1 MDTESHSMRR
11 NAIPPIFWH
20 AIPLI
25 FIIFMLL
32 FFPFRYRFEFNPD
45 EGINAI
51 KAMMNIKGY
60 QLYAEVW
67 SDQPPLFTMLLT
79 LCFRVFGLSIPAGR
93 GLELL
98 FSAAILWLAVQYLR
112 QFWGNIHAIFGILT
126 IILLPY
132 YLVLSVSIMI
142 GLPAIAFALLSFYAL
157 SLWHKYGDVKWLI
170 VSAIAFGLSIM
181 TKAFTAILG
190 PIFLSGIVLS
200 GWWDY
205 RQHRD
210 CLKACRPSAVWLA
223 IFAVTIGSIL
233 LIVVKPANVF
243 QLIKGHLLAG
253 DSVLFRAY
261 AENRI
266 VIYLSRFKYSIPMLI
281 LAFLGGI
288 AALRS
293 RSWKVMYLV
302 AWVAIGLI
310 SLFINVPFWHHQ
322 QLLVTVPAAILAA
335 VAIGEG
341 LSRLQKSLQL
351 RKRDGLGIAMG
362 IFTWALAVTFMFYR
376 LPSTVQQFDFKL
388 PNLRAQSVEVS
399 EDQEILALMA
409 EYAHLTNWVYT
420 DRPMFAFRTQLP
432 VPPYLAVLSKKRI
445 AAGVLTEDQILEILV
460 EYEPEQ
466 VFSGRLDL
474 PVIQE
479 YLATRNYD
487 RIDSSMQYRLNVS
500 EDFLQIPTSPTG
512 SSTQE

>member
-1 MDTESHSMRR
+1 MV
-11 NAIPPIFWH
+11 
-20 AIPLI
+20 
-25 FIIFMLL
+25 L

-60 QLYAEVW
+60 QLYSEVW
-67 SDQPPLFTMLLT
+67 SDQPPIFTMLLT

-98 FSAAILWLAVQYLR
+98 FSAAILWLAIQYLR
-112 QFWGNIHAIFGILT
+112 QFWGNIHAIFGILA
-126 IILLPY
+126 IMLIPY
-132 YLVLSVSIMI
+132 YLVLSVSIMV

-157 SLWHKYGDVKWLI
+157 SLWHKFGDVKWLI

-200 GWWDY
+200 GWKDY

-210 CLKACRPSAVWLA
+210 WLKACKPSAVWLA
-223 IFAVTIGSIL
+223 IFSVTVGSIL
-233 LIVVKPANVF
+233 IIVVKPENVF
-243 QLIKGHLLAG
+243 QLIQGHLLAG

-261 AENRI
+261 ADNRI
-266 VIYLSRFKYSIPMLI
+266 VIYLSRFKYSIPMLA

-293 RSWKVMYLV
+293 RSWTAMYLV

-322 QLLVTVPAAILAA
+322 QLLVTVPAAILAGI
-335 VAIGEG
+335 AIGDG
-341 LSRLQKSLQL
+341 LSRLQNILQL
-351 RKRDGLGIAMG
+351 RERNVLGIAMG
-362 IFTWALAVTFMFYR
+362 ILTWAFAVTFTYFR
-376 LPSTVQQFDFKL
+376 LPSIVRQFDLKL
-388 PNLRAQSVEVS
+388 PNLLAQPVEYS
-399 EDQEILALMA
+399 DDEEILALMA
-409 EYAHLTNWVYT
+409 DYAHLTNWVYT

-432 VPPYLAVLSKKRI
+432 VPPHLAVLSKKRI
-445 AAGVLTEDQILEILV
+445 ASGVLTEDQILEILE

-466 VFSGRLDL
+466 VFSGRLNL
-474 PVIQE
+474 PVIKE
-479 YLATRNYD
+479 YLETRNYD
-487 RIDSSMQYRLNVS
+487 RIDSSAHYRLNVL
-500 EDFLQIPTSPTG
+500 EGILQIPTSPDG

>member
-1 MDTESHSMRR
+1 VDKESHPVRR

-20 AIPLI
+20 AIPLL
-25 FIIFMLL
+25 FITFMVL

-60 QLYAEVW
+60 QLYSEIW
-67 SDQPPLFTMLLT
+67 SDQPPIFTMLLT
-79 LCFRVFGLSIPAGR
+79 LCFRAFGLSIPAGR

-98 FSAAILWLAVQYLR
+98 FSAAILWLGIQYLR
-112 QFWGNIHAIFGILT
+112 QFWGNIHAVFGIIT

-132 YLVLSVSIMI
+132 YLVLSVSILI

-170 VSAIAFGLSIM
+170 LSAIAFGLSIM

-200 GWWDY
+200 GLMDY

-210 CLKACRPSAVWLA
+210 WLKAC
-223 IFAVTIGSIL
+223 
-233 LIVVKPANVF
+233 KP
-243 QLIKGHLLAG
+243 
-253 DSVLFRAY
+253 RAY
-261 AENRI
+261 VDNRNLI
-266 VIYLSRFKYSIPMLI
+266 FLSRFKDSLHILI

-293 RSWKVMYLV
+293 RSWTAMYLV
-302 AWVAIGLI
+302 AWVGIGFI
-310 SLFINVPFWHHQ
+310 SLYVNVPFWHHQ
-322 QLLVTVPAAILAA
+322 QLLVTIPAAILAA
-335 VAIGEG
+335 IAIGEG
-341 LSRLQKSLQL
+341 LSELQKSLQL
-351 RKRDGLGIAMG
+351 RNGLGIAVG
-362 IFTWALAVTFMFYR
+362 VFIWVLAVIFMATS
-376 LPSTVQQFDFKL
+376 LPPVTQQLDLKL
-388 PNLRAQSVEVS
+388 PNLRAQAVEIS
-399 EDQEILALMA
+399 EDEEILALME

-466 VFSGRLDL
+466 VLTGRLDL
-474 PVIQE
+474 PVVQE
-479 YLATRNYD
+479 YLATRKYD
-487 RIDSSMQYRLNVS
+487 RIDSSTHHLLNVL
-500 EDFLQIPTSPTG
+500 EEFLQIPPSPAG

>member
-1 MDTESHSMRR
+1 MV
-11 NAIPPIFWH
+11 
-20 AIPLI
+20 
-25 FIIFMLL
+25 L

-60 QLYAEVW
+60 QLYSEVW

-98 FSAAILWLAVQYLR
+98 FSAAILWLGIQYLR
-112 QFWGNIHAIFGILT
+112 QFWGNIHAVFGIIT

-170 VSAIAFGLSIM
+170 LSAFALGLSIM
-181 TKAFTAILG
+181 TKAFTAIVG
-190 PIFLSGIVLS
+190 PIFLSGIVIS
-200 GWWDY
+200 GWKDY

-210 CLKACRPSAVWLA
+210 WLKACIPSAVWLT
-223 IFAVTIGSIL
+223 IFSLTVGSIL

-243 QLIKGHLLAG
+243 QLIQGHLLAG

-261 AENRI
+261 ADNRNLI
-266 VIYLSRFKYSIPMLI
+266 FLSRFKDSTHILI

-293 RSWKVMYLV
+293 RSWTAMYLV
-302 AWVAIGLI
+302 AWVGIGFI
-310 SLFINVPFWHHQ
+310 SLYANVPFWHHQ

-335 VAIGEG
+335 IAIGEG
-341 LSRLQKSLQL
+341 LSRLQKSLQQ
-351 RKRDGLGIAMG
+351 RKRNGLGIAMG
-362 IFTWALAVTFMFYR
+362 ISIWVLAVIFIATS
-376 LPSTVQQFDFKL
+376 LPPALQQLDLKL
-388 PNLRAQSVEVS
+388 PNLRAQPVEYS
-399 EDQEILALMA
+399 EDEEILALMS

-445 AAGVLTEDQILEILV
+445 AAGVLTEDQILEILE

-474 PVIQE
+474 PVVQE
-479 YLATRNYD
+479 YLSTRKYD
-487 RIDSSMQYRLNVS
+487 RIDSSTQYRLNVL
-500 EDFLQIPTSPTG
+500 EEILQIPPSPAG

>member
-1 MDTESHSMRR
+1 VKR
-11 NAIPPIFWH
+11 NAIPPIIWH

-25 FIIFMLL
+25 FIIFMVL
-32 FFPFRYRFEFNPD
+32 FSPFRYRFEFNPD

-60 QLYAEVW
+60 QLYSEVW
-67 SDQPPLFTMLLT
+67 SDQPPIFTMLLT
-79 LCFRVFGLSIPAGR
+79 LCFRVFGLSIPVGR

-98 FSAAILWLAVQYLR
+98 FSAAMLWLAIQYLR
-112 QFWGNIHAIFGILT
+112 HFWGNIHAIFGILT
-126 IILLPY
+126 LILLPS

-142 GLPAIAFALLSFYAL
+142 GLPAIAFALLSFYGL

-170 VSAIAFGLSIM
+170 LSAFALGLSIM
-181 TKAFTAILG
+181 TKAFTAIVG
-190 PIFLSGIVLS
+190 PIFLSGIVIS
-200 GWWDY
+200 GWKDY

-210 CLKACRPSAVWLA
+210 WLKACMPSAVWLT
-223 IFAVTIGSIL
+223 IFSLTVGSIL

-243 QLIKGHLLAG
+243 QLIQGHLLAG

-261 AENRI
+261 ADNRNLI
-266 VIYLSRFKYSIPMLI
+266 FLSRFKDSTHILI
-281 LAFLGGI
+281 LAFFGGI

-293 RSWKVMYLV
+293 RSWTAMYLV
-302 AWVAIGLI
+302 AWVAIGFI
-310 SLFINVPFWHHQ
+310 SLYANVPFWHHQ

-335 VAIGEG
+335 IAIGDG
-341 LSRLQKSLQL
+341 LSRLHKSLQQ
-351 RKRDGLGIAMG
+351 RKRNGLGIAVG
-362 IFTWALAVTFMFYR
+362 VFIWVLAVIFIATS
-376 LPSTVQQFDFKL
+376 LPPALQQLDLKL
-388 PNLRAQSVEVS
+388 PNLRAQSVEIN
-399 EDQEILALMA
+399 EDQEILTLMS
-409 EYAHLTNWVYT
+409 EYAPLTNWVYT

-432 VPPYLAVLSKKRI
+432 VPPHLAVLSKKRI

-479 YLATRNYD
+479 YLSTRKYD
-487 RIDSSMQYRLNVS
+487 RIDSSAQYRLNVL
-500 EDFLQIPTSPTG
+500 EEILQIPPSPAG

>member
-1 MDTESHSMRR
+1 MV
-11 NAIPPIFWH
+11 
-20 AIPLI
+20 
-25 FIIFMLL
+25 L

-67 SDQPPLFTMLLT
+67 SDQPPIFTMLLT

-98 FSAAILWLAVQYLR
+98 FSGAILWLGIQYLR

-132 YLVLSVSIMI
+132 YLVLSVSILI

-157 SLWHKYGDVKWLI
+157 SLWHKFGDVKWLI
-170 VSAIAFGLSIM
+170 LSAIAFGLSIM

-200 GWWDY
+200 GWMEY
-205 RQHRD
+205 RQYRD
-210 CLKACRPSAVWLA
+210 WMKACKPSAVWLT
-223 IFAVTIGSIL
+223 IFSVTIGSIL
-233 LIVVKPANVF
+233 LIIVKPANVF
-243 QLIKGHLLAG
+243 QLIQVHLLAG
-253 DSVLFRAY
+253 DSVLLRAY
-261 AENRI
+261 TDNRNLI
-266 VIYLSRFKYSIPMLI
+266 FLSRFKDSLHILI

-293 RSWKVMYLV
+293 RSWTAMYLV
-302 AWVAIGLI
+302 AWVGIGLI
-310 SLFINVPFWHHQ
+310 SLYVNVPFWHHQ
-322 QLLVTVPAAILAA
+322 QLLVTIPAAILAA
-335 VAIGEG
+335 IAIGDG
-341 LSRLQKSLQL
+341 LYRLQKILQS
-351 RKRDGLGIAMG
+351 RERNVLGIAMG
-362 IFTWALAVTFMFYR
+362 VFIWVLAVIFMATS
-376 LPSTVQQFDFKL
+376 LPPAVQQLDLKF
-388 PNLRAQSVEVS
+388 PNLRAQPLEIT
-399 EDQEILALMA
+399 EDEEILALMS

-420 DRPMFAFRTQLP
+420 DRPMFAFRTQLR

-466 VFSGRLDL
+466 VLSGRLDL
-474 PVIQE
+474 PVVQD

-487 RIDSSMQYRLNVS
+487 RIDSSTQYRLNVL
-500 EDFLQIPTSPTG
+500 EEILQIPPSPAG

>member
-1 MDTESHSMRR
+1 MDTESHSVRR
-11 NAIPPIFWH
+11 TLNRSVFWH

-25 FIIFMLL
+25 FIIFMVL

-60 QLYAEVW
+60 QLYSEVW

-98 FSAAILWLAVQYLR
+98 FSAAILWLAIQYLR
-112 QFWGNIHAIFGILT
+112 QFWGNIHAIFGIL
-126 IILLPY
+126 ILILLPY

-142 GLPAIAFALLSFYAL
+142 GLPAIAFALLSFYSL
-157 SLWHKYGDVKWLI
+157 SLWHKYGDGKWLI
-170 VSAIAFGLSIM
+170 LSAFALGLSIM
-181 TKAFTAILG
+181 TKAFTAIVG
-190 PIFLSGIVLS
+190 PIFLSGIVIS
-200 GWWDY
+200 GWKDY

-210 CLKACRPSAVWLA
+210 WLKACIPSAIWLT
-223 IFAVTIGSIL
+223 IFSLTVGSIL

-243 QLIKGHLLAG
+243 QLIQGHLLAG

-261 AENRI
+261 ADNRI

-293 RSWKVMYLV
+293 RSWTAMYLV
-302 AWVAIGLI
+302 AWVAIGLV

-322 QLLVTVPAAILAA
+322 QLLVTIPAAILAA
-335 VAIGEG
+335 IAIGDG
-341 LSRLQKSLQL
+341 LSRLQKILQL
-351 RKRDGLGIAMG
+351 RERNVFGVVMG
-362 IFTWALAVTFMFYR
+362 IFAWAFAVIFMFYR
-376 LPSTVQQFDFKL
+376 LPSTVQQFDLKL
-388 PNLRAQSVEVS
+388 PNLCVQPVEYGDD
-399 EDQEILALMA
+399 EEILALMS

-420 DRPMFAFRTQLP
+420 DRLMFAFRTQLP

-445 AAGVLTEDQILEILV
+445 ASGVLTEDQILEILE

-466 VFSGRLDL
+466 VFSGRLNL
-474 PVIQE
+474 PVVQE
-479 YLATRNYD
+479 YLSTRNYD
-487 RIDSSMQYRLNVS
+487 RVDSSAHYRLNVL
-500 EDFLQIPTSPTG
+500 EDILQIPTSPDG

>member
-1 MDTESHSMRR
+1 MDTESHSVKR

-25 FIIFMLL
+25 FIIFMVL

-60 QLYAEVW
+60 QLYSEIW
-67 SDQPPLFTMLLT
+67 SDQPPIFTMLLT
-79 LCFRVFGLSIPAGR
+79 LGFRVFGLSIPVGR

-98 FSAAILWLAVQYLR
+98 FSAAILWMAIQYLR
-112 QFWGNIHAIFGILT
+112 QFWGTIHAIFGILT
-126 IILLPY
+126 LILLPS

-142 GLPAIAFALLSFYAL
+142 GLPAIAFALLSFYML

-170 VSAIAFGLSIM
+170 LSAFALGLSIM
-181 TKAFTAILG
+181 TKAFTAIVG
-190 PIFLSGIVLS
+190 PVFLSGIVLS
-200 GWWDY
+200 RWKDY

-210 CLKACRPSAVWLA
+210 WIKACIPSAVWLA
-223 IFAVTIGSIL
+223 IFSLTVGSIL
-233 LIVVKPANVF
+233 IIIVKPANVF
-243 QLIKGHLLAG
+243 QLIQGHFLAG
-253 DSVLFRAY
+253 DSVLLRAY
-261 AENRI
+261 ADNRNLI
-266 VIYLSRFKYSIPMLI
+266 FLSRFKDSLYILI

-293 RSWKVMYLV
+293 KSWTAMYLV
-302 AWVAIGLI
+302 AWVGIGFI
-310 SLFINVPFWHHQ
+310 SLYVNIPFWPHQ

-335 VAIGEG
+335 IAIGEG
-341 LSRLQKSLQL
+341 LSKLQKTLQL
-351 RKRDGLGIAMG
+351 RKGNGLGIAVG
-362 IFTWALAVTFMFYR
+362 VFTWVLAVIFMATS
-376 LPSTVQQFDFKL
+376 LPPAVQQLDFKL
-388 PNLRAQSVEVS
+388 PNLRAQPVEIS
-399 EDQEILALMA
+399 DDEEILALMSD
-409 EYAHLTNWVYT
+409 YAHLTNWVYT

-432 VPPYLAVLSKKRI
+432 VPPHLAVLSKKRI

-466 VFSGRLDL
+466 VLSGRFNL
-474 PVIQE
+474 PVVQE
-479 YLATRNYD
+479 YLSTRNYD
-487 RIDSSMQYRLNVS
+487 RINSSTQYRLNVL
-500 EDFLQIPTSPTG
+500 EDFLQIPTSTSG

>member
-1 MDTESHSMRR
+1 
-11 NAIPPIFWH
+11 W
-20 AIPLI
+20 L
-25 FIIFMLL
+25 
-32 FFPFRYRFEFNPD
+32 
-45 EGINAI
+45 GI
-51 KAMMNIKGY
+51 
-60 QLYAEVW
+60 
-67 SDQPPLFTMLLT
+67 
-79 LCFRVFGLSIPAGR
+79 
-93 GLELL
+93 
-98 FSAAILWLAVQYLR
+98 QYLR

-170 VSAIAFGLSIM
+170 LSAIAFGLSIM

-190 PIFLSGIVLS
+190 PIFLLGIVLS
-200 GWWDY
+200 GWKDY

-210 CLKACRPSAVWLA
+210 WMKACKPSAVWLT
-223 IFAVTIGSIL
+223 IFSVTVGSIL
-233 LIVVKPANVF
+233 LIIVKPANVF
-243 QLIKGHLLAG
+243 QLIQVHLLAG
-253 DSVLFRAY
+253 DSVLLRAY
-261 AENRI
+261 SDNRNLI
-266 VIYLSRFKYSIPMLI
+266 FLSRFKDSLHILI

-293 RSWKVMYLV
+293 KSWTAMYLV
-302 AWVAIGLI
+302 AWVGIGFI
-310 SLFINVPFWHHQ
+310 SLYINIPFWHHQ
-322 QLLVTVPAAILAA
+322 QLLVTIPAAILGA

-341 LSRLQKSLQL
+341 LAELQKSLQL
-351 RKRDGLGIAMG
+351 RNGLGIARG
-362 IFTWALAVTFMFYR
+362 VFIWILAVIFMATS
-376 LPSTVQQFDFKL
+376 LPPAVQQLDLKF
-388 PNLRAQSVEVS
+388 PNLRTQPVEYS
-399 EDQEILALMA
+399 EDEEILALMS

-466 VFSGRLDL
+466 VLSGRLDL

-479 YLATRNYD
+479 YLATRKYD
-487 RIDSSMQYRLNVS
+487 RIDSSTQYLLNVL
-500 EDFLQIPTSPTG
+500 EEFLQIQPSPTG
-512 SSTQE
+512 PSTQK

>member
-1 MDTESHSMRR
+1 MDTESHSVRR

-20 AIPLI
+20 AIPLL
-25 FIIFMLL
+25 FITFMVL

-60 QLYAEVW
+60 QLYSEIW
-67 SDQPPLFTMLLT
+67 SDQPPIFTMLLT
-79 LCFRVFGLSIPAGR
+79 LCFRVLGLSIPIGR

-98 FSAAILWLAVQYLR
+98 FSAAILWLGIQYLR
-112 QFWGNIHAIFGILT
+112 QFWGNIHAIFGIIT
-126 IILLPY
+126 ILLLPY

-157 SLWHKYGDVKWLI
+157 SLWHKFGDVKWLI
-170 VSAIAFGLSIM
+170 LSAIAFGLSIM

-200 GWWDY
+200 GLMDY

-210 CLKACRPSAVWLA
+210 WLKACKPSAVWLTV
-223 IFAVTIGSIL
+223 FLVTVGSIL
-233 LIVVKPANVF
+233 LIIVKPANVF
-243 QLIKGHLLAG
+243 QLIQVHLLAG
-253 DSVLFRAY
+253 DSVLLRAY
-261 AENRI
+261 VDNRNLI
-266 VIYLSRFKYSIPMLI
+266 FLSRFKDSLHLLI

-293 RSWKVMYLV
+293 KSWTAMYLV
-302 AWVAIGLI
+302 AWVGIGFI
-310 SLFINVPFWHHQ
+310 SLYVNVPFWHHQ
-322 QLLVTVPAAILAA
+322 QLLVTIPAAILAA

-341 LSRLQKSLQL
+341 LSWLQKSLQL
-351 RKRDGLGIAMG
+351 RNGLGIAIG
-362 IFTWALAVTFMFYR
+362 VFIWVLAVIFMATS
-376 LPSTVQQFDFKL
+376 LPPAVQQLDLKL
-388 PNLRAQSVEVS
+388 PNLRARPVEIS
-399 EDQEILALMA
+399 EEEEILALME
-409 EYAHLTNWVYT
+409 EYAPLTNWVYT

-466 VFSGRLDL
+466 VLSGRLDL

-479 YLATRNYD
+479 YLSTRKYD
-487 RIDSSMQYRLNVS
+487 RIDSSTHHLLNVL
-500 EDFLQIPTSPTG
+500 EEFLQIPPSPAG

>member
-1 MDTESHSMRR
+1 MV
-11 NAIPPIFWH
+11 
-20 AIPLI
+20 
-25 FIIFMLL
+25 L

-60 QLYAEVW
+60 QLYSEVW

-98 FSAAILWLAVQYLR
+98 FSAAILWLAAQYLR
-112 QFWGNIHAIFGILT
+112 YFWGTIHAVFGILAL
-126 IILLPY
+126 ILLPS

-142 GLPAIAFALLSFYAL
+142 GLPAIAFALLSFYTL

-170 VSAIAFGLSIM
+170 LSAFALGLSIM
-181 TKAFTAILG
+181 TKAFTAIVG
-190 PIFLSGIVLS
+190 PIFLSGILLS
-200 GWWDY
+200 GWKDY

-210 CLKACRPSAVWLA
+210 WLKACMPSAVWLA
-223 IFAVTIGSIL
+223 IFSVTVGSIL
-233 LIVVKPANVF
+233 IIVVKPANVF
-243 QLIKGHLLAG
+243 QLIQGHLLAG

-261 AENRI
+261 ADNRNLI
-266 VIYLSRFKYSIPMLI
+266 FLSRFKDSLHILI

-293 RSWKVMYLV
+293 RSWTAMYLV
-302 AWVAIGLI
+302 AWAGVGFV
-310 SLFINVPFWHHQ
+310 SLYVNVPFWHHQ
-322 QLLVTVPAAILAA
+322 QLLVTVPAAILATVA
-335 VAIGEG
+335 VGEG
-341 LSRLQKSLQL
+341 LSKLQMILQS
-351 RKRDGLGIAMG
+351 RERNGLGIAMG
-362 IFTWALAVTFMFYR
+362 IITWVLAVIFLATS
-376 LPSTVQQFDFKL
+376 LPPAIKQLDFKF
-388 PNLRAQSVEVS
+388 PNLRAQPVEIS
-399 EDQEILALMA
+399 EDEEILALMLD
-409 EYAHLTNWVYT
+409 YAHLTNWVYT

-432 VPPYLAVLSKKRI
+432 VPPHLAVLSKKRI

-474 PVIQE
+474 PVVQE
-479 YLATRNYD
+479 YLSTRNYD
-487 RIDSSMQYRLNVS
+487 RIDSSTQYRLNIL
-500 EDFLQIPTSPTG
+500 EDFLQIPPSPVG

>member
-1 MDTESHSMRR
+1 MRR
-11 NAIPPIFWH
+11 TLIQPIFWH
-20 AIPLI
+20 TIPLI
-25 FIIFMLL
+25 FIIFMVL

-51 KAMMNIKGY
+51 KAMMNTKGY
-60 QLYAEVW
+60 QLYSEIW
-67 SDQPPLFTMLLT
+67 SDQPPIFTMLLT
-79 LCFRVFGLSIPAGR
+79 LCFRIFGLNIPAGR

-98 FSAAILWLAVQYLR
+98 FSAATLWLAIQYLR
-112 QFWGNIHAIFGILT
+112 QFWGNIHAVFGILT
-126 IILLPY
+126 IMLLPY

-142 GLPAIAFALLSFYAL
+142 GLPAIALALLSFYAL
-157 SLWHKYGDVKWLI
+157 SLWHKFGDVKWLI

-190 PIFLSGIVLS
+190 PIFLSGILLS
-200 GWWDY
+200 GWKEY

-210 CLKACRPSAVWLA
+210 WLKACMPSAVWLA
-223 IFAVTIGSIL
+223 IFSVTVGSIL
-233 LIVVKPANVF
+233 IIVVRPANVF
-243 QLIKGHLLAG
+243 QLIQGHLLAG

-261 AENRI
+261 ADNRI
-266 VIYLSRFKYSIPMLI
+266 AIFLSRFKYSIPMLL

-293 RSWKVMYLV
+293 RSWTAMYLV
-302 AWVAIGLI
+302 AWVAIGSI

-335 VAIGEG
+335 IAIGDG
-341 LSRLQKSLQL
+341 LSKLQKILQL
-351 RKRDGLGIAMG
+351 REGNVLGIAMG
-362 IFTWALAVTFMFYR
+362 IFVWSLAVTFSLYR
-376 LPSTVQQFDFKL
+376 LPSTVQQFDYKL
-388 PNLRAQSVEVS
+388 PNLRAQPVEYS
-399 EDQEILALMA
+399 EDEEILALMA

-420 DRPMFAFRTQLP
+420 DRPMFAFRTQLS
-432 VPPYLAVLSKKRI
+432 VPPHLAVLSKKRI

-466 VFSGRLDL
+466 VLSGRLNL

-487 RIDSSMQYRLNVS
+487 RIDSSAHHRLNVL
-500 EDFLQIPTSPTG
+500 EDFLQIPTSPAG

>member
-1 MDTESHSMRR
+1 MRR
-11 NAIPPIFWH
+11 KPIPPILWH
-20 AIPLI
+20 AVPLM
-25 FIIFMLL
+25 FIILMVL

-60 QLYAEVW
+60 QLYTEVW
-67 SDQPPLFTMLLT
+67 SDQPPIFTMLLT
-79 LCFRVFGLSIPAGR
+79 LCFRVFGLSIPVGR

-98 FSAAILWLAVQYLR
+98 FSAAILWLGIQYLR
-112 QFWGNIHAIFGILT
+112 QFWGNIHAIFGTLT
-126 IILLPY
+126 LILLPY

-142 GLPAIAFALLSFYAL
+142 GLPAIAFALLSFYTL

-170 VSAIAFGLSIM
+170 LSAFALGLSIM

-190 PIFLSGIVLS
+190 PIFLSGIVIS
-200 GWWDY
+200 GWWDF

-210 CLKACRPSAVWLA
+210 WLKACKPSAVWLA
-223 IFAVTIGSIL
+223 IFAVTVGSIL

-243 QLIKGHLLAG
+243 QLIQGHLLAG

-261 AENRI
+261 ADNRI

-288 AALRS
+288 VALRS
-293 RSWKVMYLV
+293 RSWTAMYLV
-302 AWVAIGLI
+302 AWVAIGSV

-322 QLLVTVPAAILAA
+322 QLLVTIPAAILAA
-335 VAIGEG
+335 IAIGDG
-341 LSRLQKSLQL
+341 LSGLKKILQL
-351 RKRDGLGIAMG
+351 RERNVFGIVMG
-362 IFTWALAVTFMFYR
+362 IFAWAFAVIFMFYR
-376 LPSTVQQFDFKL
+376 LPSTVQQFDLKF
-388 PNLRAQSVEVS
+388 PNLRAQPLEIT
-399 EDQEILALMA
+399 EDGEILALMS

-466 VFSGRLDL
+466 VFSGRLTL
-474 PVIQE
+474 PVVQE
-479 YLATRNYD
+479 YLSTRNYD
-487 RIDSSMQYRLNVS
+487 RIDSSMQYRLNVL
-500 EDFLQIPTSPTG
+500 EDFLQIPPSTSG
-512 SSTQE
+512 SSAQE

>member
-1 MDTESHSMRR
+1 MDTELHSVRR

-25 FIIFMLL
+25 FIIFMVL

-60 QLYAEVW
+60 QLYSEVW
-67 SDQPPLFTMLLT
+67 SDQPPIFTMLLT
-79 LCFRVFGLSIPAGR
+79 LCFRTFGLSIPAGR

-98 FSAAILWLAVQYLR
+98 FSAAILWLAIQYLR
-112 QFWGNIHAIFGILT
+112 QFWGNIHAVFGILT
-126 IILLPY
+126 IMLLPY

-142 GLPAIAFALLSFYAL
+142 GLPAIALALLSFYAL

-190 PIFLSGIVLS
+190 PIFLSGILLS
-200 GWWDY
+200 GWKDY

-210 CLKACRPSAVWLA
+210 WLKACRPSAVWLA
-223 IFAVTIGSIL
+223 IFSVTIGSIL

-243 QLIKGHLLAG
+243 QLIQGHLLAG

-261 AENRI
+261 ADNRI
-266 VIYLSRFKYSIPMLI
+266 VIYISRFKYSIPMLL

-293 RSWKVMYLV
+293 KSWTAMYLV
-302 AWVAIGLI
+302 AWVAIGSI

-322 QLLVTVPAAILAA
+322 QLLVTVPAAILAGI
-335 VAIGEG
+335 AIGDG
-341 LSRLQKSLQL
+341 LSRLQKNLQL
-351 RKRDGLGIAMG
+351 RERNVIGIAMG
-362 IFTWALAVTFMFYR
+362 IFIWAIAVTFTFYR
-376 LPSTVQQFDFKL
+376 LPSTVQQFDIRL
-388 PNLRAQSVEVS
+388 PNLRAQPEEIS
-399 EDQEILALMA
+399 EEDEILALME
-409 EYAHLTNWVYT
+409 EYAPLTNWVYT

-479 YLATRNYD
+479 YLAARNYD
-487 RIDSSMQYRLNVS
+487 RIDSSAHYRLNVL
-500 EDFLQIPTSPTG
+500 EDILQIPTSPAG

>member
-1 MDTESHSMRR
+1 MV
-11 NAIPPIFWH
+11 
-20 AIPLI
+20 
-25 FIIFMLL
+25 L

-60 QLYAEVW
+60 QLYSEIW
-67 SDQPPLFTMLLT
+67 SDQPPIFTLLLT
-79 LCFRVFGLSIPAGR
+79 LCFRTFGLSIPAGR

-98 FSAAILWLAVQYLR
+98 FSAAILWLAIQYLR

-126 IILLPY
+126 IMLLPY
-132 YLVLSVSIMI
+132 YLVLSVSIMV
-142 GLPAIAFALLSFYAL
+142 GLPAIALALLSFYAL
-157 SLWHKYGDVKWLI
+157 SLWHKYGDVKWLLL
-170 VSAIAFGLSIM
+170 SAIALGLSVM

-190 PIFLSGIVLS
+190 PIFLSGILLS
-200 GWWDY
+200 GWKDY

-210 CLKACRPSAVWLA
+210 WLKACMPSAVWLA
-223 IFAVTIGSIL
+223 IFSVTVGSIL

-243 QLIKGHLLAG
+243 QLIQGHLLAG

-261 AENRI
+261 ADNRI
-266 VIYLSRFKYSIPMLI
+266 VIYISRFKYSIPMLL

-293 RSWKVMYLV
+293 KSWTAMYLV
-302 AWVAIGLI
+302 AWVAIGSI

-322 QLLVTVPAAILAA
+322 QLLVTVPAAILAGI
-335 VAIGEG
+335 AIGDG
-341 LSRLQKSLQL
+341 LSRLQKILQL
-351 RKRDGLGIAMG
+351 RERNVIGIAMG
-362 IFTWALAVTFMFYR
+362 IFIWAIAVTFTFYR

-388 PNLRAQSVEVS
+388 PNLRAQPVEYS
-399 EDQEILALMA
+399 EDGEILALMA
-409 EYAHLTNWVYT
+409 DYAHLTNWVYT
-420 DRPMFAFRTQLP
+420 DRPMFAFRTQLS
-432 VPPYLAVLSKKRI
+432 VPPHLAVLSKKRI

-466 VFSGRLDL
+466 VLSGRLDL

-479 YLATRNYD
+479 YLSSRAYD
-487 RIDSSMQYRLNVS
+487 RIDSSAHYRLNVL
-500 EDFLQIPTSPTG
+500 EDFLQNPASPAG

>member
-1 MDTESHSMRR
+1 MV
-11 NAIPPIFWH
+11 
-20 AIPLI
+20 
-25 FIIFMLL
+25 L

-60 QLYAEVW
+60 QLYSEIW
-67 SDQPPLFTMLLT
+67 SDQPPIFTMLLT

-98 FSAAILWLAVQYLR
+98 FSGAILWLGIQYLR
-112 QFWGNIHAIFGILT
+112 QFWGNIHAVFGIITL
-126 IILLPY
+126 ILLPY

-142 GLPAIAFALLSFYAL
+142 GLPAIALALLSFYAL

-210 CLKACRPSAVWLA
+210 WLKACRPSAVWLT
-223 IFAVTIGSIL
+223 IFSVTVGSIL
-233 LIVVKPANVF
+233 LIVVKPPNVF
-243 QLIKGHLLAG
+243 QLIQVHLAAG
-253 DSVLFRAY
+253 DSVLLRAY
-261 AENRI
+261 TDNRNLI
-266 VIYLSRFKYSIPMLI
+266 FLSRFKDSLHILI

-293 RSWKVMYLV
+293 RSWTAMYLV
-302 AWVAIGLI
+302 AWVGIGFI
-310 SLFINVPFWHHQ
+310 SLYANVPFWHHQ
-322 QLLVTVPAAILAA
+322 QLLITVPAAILAA
-335 VAIGEG
+335 IAIGDG
-341 LSRLQKSLQL
+341 LYRLQKILQS
-351 RKRDGLGIAMG
+351 RERNALGIAMG
-362 IFTWALAVTFMFYR
+362 ICIWILAVIFMATS
-376 LPSTVQQFDFKL
+376 LPPAVQQLELKF
-388 PNLRAQSVEVS
+388 PNLRAQPVEYS
-399 EDQEILALMA
+399 EDEEILALMS

-420 DRPMFAFRTQLP
+420 DRPMFAFRTQLS
-432 VPPYLAVLSKKRI
+432 VPPHLAVLSKKRI

-466 VFSGRLDL
+466 VLSGRLDL

-479 YLATRNYD
+479 YLSTRNYD
-487 RIDSSMQYRLNVS
+487 RIDSSTQYRLNVL
-500 EDFLQIPTSPTG
+500 EEILQIPPSPAG

>member
-1 MDTESHSMRR
+1 M
-11 NAIPPIFWH
+11 
-20 AIPLI
+20 
-25 FIIFMLL
+25 FITLMVL

-60 QLYAEVW
+60 QLYSEIW
-67 SDQPPLFTMLLT
+67 SDQPPIFTMLLT
-79 LCFRVFGLSIPAGR
+79 LCFRIFGLRIPAGR

-98 FSAAILWLAVQYLR
+98 FSGAILWLAIQYLR

-126 IILLPY
+126 LILLPY

-142 GLPAIAFALLSFYAL
+142 GLPAIAFALLSFYSL
-157 SLWHKYGDVKWLI
+157 SLWHKYGDGKWL
-170 VSAIAFGLSIM
+170 VLSAIAFGLSIM

-200 GWWDY
+200 GLKDY

-210 CLKACRPSAVWLA
+210 WLKACKPSAVWLA
-223 IFAVTIGSIL
+223 VFSVTIGSIL

-243 QLIKGHLLAG
+243 QLIQVHLLAG
-253 DSVLFRAY
+253 DSVLLRAY
-261 AENRI
+261 TDNRNLI
-266 VIYLSRFKYSIPMLI
+266 FLSRFKDSLHILI

-293 RSWKVMYLV
+293 RSWTAMYLV
-302 AWVAIGLI
+302 AWVGIGFI
-310 SLFINVPFWHHQ
+310 SLYVNVPFWHHQ
-322 QLLVTVPAAILAA
+322 QLLVTIPAAILAA
-335 VAIGEG
+335 IAIGEG
-341 LSRLQKSLQL
+341 LSELQKSLQQ
-351 RKRDGLGIAMG
+351 RKRNGLGIAVG
-362 IFTWALAVTFMFYR
+362 VFIWVLAVIYMATS
-376 LPSTVQQFDFKL
+376 LPPAVQQLDLKF
-388 PNLRAQSVEVS
+388 PNLRAQALEIT
-399 EDQEILALMA
+399 EDEEILALMS
-409 EYAHLTNWVYT
+409 EYAHITNWVYT

-466 VFSGRLDL
+466 VLSGRLDL

-479 YLATRNYD
+479 YLSTRKYD
-487 RIDSSMQYRLNVS
+487 RIDSSTQYLLNVL
-500 EDFLQIPTSPTG
+500 EEFLQIPTSPVG
-512 SSTQE
+512 SSSQE